1 MTERTHIQRF
11 YRQRFA
17 ELHTRKLRVNS
28 HRKNLGSKF
37 VMRWLVDG
45 DDFLTVLLEMH
56 DGVEVNRHEW
66 RNRMQPLGEICKPL
80 DGIKVGFA
88 EAGQDWM

>member
-17 ELHTRKLRVNS
+17 ELHTRNLRVNS

-66 RNRMQPLGEICKPL
+66 RNRMQPLGEICKLL
-80 DGIKVGFA
+80 DGIKAGFA
-88 EAGQDWM
+88 EVGQDWM

>member
-1 MTERTHIQRF
+1 MTERTHIQRY

-37 VMRWLVDG
+37 VMRWLIDG

-66 RNRMQPLGEICKPL
+66 RNRMWSLGEICKPL
-80 DGIKVGFA
+80 EGIKAGFA
-88 EAGQDWM
+88 EAGQGWL